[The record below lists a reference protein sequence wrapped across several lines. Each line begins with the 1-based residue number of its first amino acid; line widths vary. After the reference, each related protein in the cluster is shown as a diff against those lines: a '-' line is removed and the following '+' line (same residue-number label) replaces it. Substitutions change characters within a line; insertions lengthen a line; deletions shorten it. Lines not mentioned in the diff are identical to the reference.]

1 MDPYAVGWP
10 AQGHGVGSASGASVA
25 ASGNGGNMSDGANT
39 IPRCWSRPCRSTDPS
54 PMRPI
59 EHSMRSTETMRS
71 MESMRSIDSVIRQPS
86 ADPMRASVDHHQSSR
101 SLEGMAR
108 PMEQQIRTEQP
119 RSSVEHPASSSS
131 MSSTPMRAGIEH
143 HALRAIEHP
152 CRLKDHASYIH
163 DHHFGRMHDHGCRSV
178 EHVSRMLEHRFHEQH
193 PGRPIDQPPCRPI
206 EHPPVRPPPVNYS
219 CRPLDHAPGRPMPMD
234 CVIYGPH
241 SHPPPR
247 LPSESP
253 FRVNCPVHS
262 PFRYRFPNG
271 AVDYHSQ
278 HQVSSQF
285 PLVAMDAFICVY
297 RWR

>member
-1 MDPYAVGWP
+1 MEMDPYAVGWP
-10 AQGHGVGSASGASVA
+10 PQGHGVGSATGGVA
-25 ASGNGGNMSDGANT
+25 ASANSGNVSDGANT

-59 EHSMRSTETMRS
+59 EHSMRSTEAMRS

-86 ADPMRASVDHHQSSR
+86 ADPMRASVEHHQSSR
-101 SLEGMAR
+101 SLEAMGR
-108 PMEQQIRTEQP
+108 PIEQQIRTEQP
-119 RSSVEHPASSSS
+119 RSAVDHPATSSS
-131 MSSTPMRAGIEH
+131 MSSTPMRSGIEH

-163 DHHFGRMHDHGCRSV
+163 DHHFARMHDHGCRSV
-178 EHVSRMLEHRFHEQH
+178 EHVSRMLEHRLHEQH
-193 PGRPIDQPPCRPI
+193 PGRPPIEQTPCRSI

-278 HQVSSQF
+278 HQV
-285 PLVAMDAFICVY
+285 
-297 RWR
+297 R